1 MDRGHR
7 LDSKTNKYR
16 HPLLPIDNSIAACDR
31 GMGIWTVT
39 LKPPLLLLVR
49 LLTID
54 G

>member
-39 LKPPLLLLVR
+39 LKPLLLVR